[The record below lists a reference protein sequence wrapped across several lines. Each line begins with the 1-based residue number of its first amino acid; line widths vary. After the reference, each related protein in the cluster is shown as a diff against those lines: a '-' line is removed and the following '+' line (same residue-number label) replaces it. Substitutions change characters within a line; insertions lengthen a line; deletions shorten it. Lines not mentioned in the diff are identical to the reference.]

1 MGLSLSRPNTAA
13 ASSPDSMA
21 GTDILLDVRN
31 VRKVFPDA
39 RREGVQV
46 VALGGISIAVPRSQF
61 VCLLGPSGCGKT
73 TLIRIV
79 AGLDQANSGEVLLNG
94 QPIAGPGRDR
104 SMVFQNYGLL
114 PWRTVLGNV
123 EFSLEIQGMSIRE
136 RREVAMRQIQK
147 LNLTGFE
154 HHFPHQLSG
163 GMQQRVG
170 LARAL
175 TKDPVIL
182 LMDEPFA
189 AVDMHTR
196 EYLQEEL
203 LNIWRTIRTTVLFV
217 THSID
222 EAVYLGDRVLV
233 MSARPGRVRADV
245 TIDLPR
251 PREVDIKSSPRFGEL
266 CQALRDALRTEE
278 SGQGATDEGR

>member
-1 MGLSLSRPNTAA
+1 MGLSLPRGTTAA
-13 ASSPDSMA
+13 ASSAESA
-21 GTDILLDVRN
+21 ETDILLDIRQVT
-31 VRKVFPDA
+31 KVFPDA
-39 RREGVQV
+39 RRESNQV
-46 VALGGISIAVPRSQF
+46 VALGGVSVTVPRSQF

-73 TLIRIV
+73 TMIRIV
-79 AGLDQANSGEVLLNG
+79 AGLEQADAGEVLLNG

-123 EFSLEIQGMSIRE
+123 EFSLEIQGMSRRE
-136 RREVAMRQIQK
+136 RRAIATNQIER
-147 LNLTGFE
+147 LNLAGFE

-175 TKDPVIL
+175 SKDPAIL

-196 EYLQEEL
+196 EYLQDEL
-203 LNIWRTIRTTVLFV
+203 LKIWRTIRTTVLFV
-217 THSID
+217 THSIE

-245 TIDLPR
+245 SVDLPR
-251 PREVDIKSSPRFGEL
+251 PREANIKSSPRFGEL
-266 CQALRDALRTEE
+266 CQVLRDALRTEE
-278 SGQGATDEGR
+278 SVQGGPDGGR